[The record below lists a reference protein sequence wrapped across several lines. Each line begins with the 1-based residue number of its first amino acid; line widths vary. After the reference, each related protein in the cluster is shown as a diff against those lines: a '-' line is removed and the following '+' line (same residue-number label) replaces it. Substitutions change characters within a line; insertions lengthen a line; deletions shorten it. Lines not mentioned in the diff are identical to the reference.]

1 MISRKIESKIEDF
14 YKQNKKKA
22 LLITGARQTG
32 KTYSIRQYG
41 KTHFD
46 NFIEINFLENPM
58 AASLFENA
66 SNSKTLILQ
75 LSALTD
81 KPLITGKTLIF
92 FDEVQACKEII
103 TAIKFLVDEGS
114 YSYILSGSLLGIE
127 MKDIRSIPVGYM
139 DIYQM
144 YPLDLEEFFTAVGIS
159 NNIIESLHSS
169 FESKTEVNTLIHQ
182 KMMEVFR
189 LYLIVGGMPAVV
201 DKYLKT
207 NNIQEV
213 INEQKAIIELYK
225 KDISQYDKNN
235 KLYLEEIFD
244 LIPSE
249 LNCKNKRFILKNL
262 NENFKLSRYENSF
275 IWLKEAGVALPTY
288 NVTEPTYPLKL
299 SKSSNLFKLFLSD
312 VGLLA
317 SMYMNNIQVQIL
329 NKEKSI
335 NFGSVYENV
344 AAQQFNA
351 LGFDLYYYNN
361 KKNGE
366 IDFLLER
373 NGELLPIEIKS
384 GKDYNKHSAL
394 NNLLSNPNYSIKEAY
409 VFQNE
414 NVNTKDKI
422 TYYPIYMLMFME
434 NKILLPN
441 PIYKLDI
448 DILKDQKKS
457 L

>member
-1 MISRKIESKIEDF
+1 
-14 YKQNKKKA
+14 
-22 LLITGARQTG
+22 
-32 KTYSIRQYG
+32 
-41 KTHFD
+41 
-46 NFIEINFLENPM
+46 
-58 AASLFENA
+58 
-66 SNSKTLILQ
+66 
-75 LSALTD
+75 
-81 KPLITGKTLIF
+81 
-92 FDEVQACKEII
+92 
-103 TAIKFLVDEGS
+103 
-114 YSYILSGSLLGIE
+114 
-127 MKDIRSIPVGYM
+127 
-139 DIYQM
+139 
-144 YPLDLEEFFTAVGIS
+144 
-159 NNIIESLHSS
+159 
-169 FESKTEVNTLIHQ
+169 
-182 KMMEVFR
+182 
-189 LYLIVGGMPAVV
+189 
-201 DKYLKT
+201 
-207 NNIQEV
+207 
-213 INEQKAIIELYK
+213 
-225 KDISQYDKNN
+225 
-235 KLYLEEIFD
+235 
-244 LIPSE
+244 
-249 LNCKNKRFILKNL
+249 
-262 NENFKLSRYENSF
+262 
-275 IWLKEAGVALPTY
+275 
-288 NVTEPTYPLKL
+288 
-299 SKSSNLFKLFLSD
+299 
-312 VGLLA
+312 
-317 SMYMNNIQVQIL
+317 MNNIQVQIL

-394 NNLLSNPNYSIKEAY
+394 NNLLSNPDYSIKEAY